1 MLILVTSFLFK
12 MNVVF
17 RSYGRGLKKISALH
31 SSFSEIGS
39 YKKLKIVFHLKTSEN
54 TVCRKLR
61 ELSPHTAAQE
71 LYTLYAVGYF
81 DT

>member
-1 MLILVTSFLFK
+1 MLALRPRLEK
-12 MNVVF
+12 N
-17 RSYGRGLKKISALH
+17 SALH

-39 YKKLKIVFHLKTSEN
+39 YKNLKIVFNLKTSEN
-54 TVCRKLR
+54 TVWQKLK